1 MCAVLFGEVK
11 SFSYIIYI
19 VNNSQWFQFDNI
31 YIYTYSVWQSTY
43 EFISDLVLRLHGHTL
58 CPLFLLQKEWGSCDF
73 VNIIKE
79 IHTHKGANWYII
91 KEGNIELVTG
101 QLANQ
106 MLNTNH

>member
-19 VNNSQWFQFDNI
+19 VNNSQWFQFDKR
-31 YIYTYSVWQSTY
+31 YIYTFWQSTY

-58 CPLFLLQKEWGSCDF
+58 CPLFLLQKKWGSCDYY

-79 IHTHKGANWYII
+79 ILTHKGANSYMI
-91 KEGNIELVTG
+91 KEGHIELVTG

>member
-1 MCAVLFGEVK
+1 MCAVLFGEIK

-19 VNNSQWFQFDNI
+19 VNNSQWFQFDKDI
-31 YIYTYSVWQSTY
+31 IYTYSVWQSTY
-43 EFISDLVLRLHGHTL
+43 EFISDLVLRLYGHT
-58 CPLFLLQKEWGSCDF
+58 WGSCDYY
-73 VNIIKE
+73 VIIIKE
-79 IHTHKGANWYII
+79 ILTHKGANSFII